1 MAYQK
6 LQVGLGTRVNPND
19 SFDIPNPSGEVYTGT
34 ADALTSETLLVDNN
48 GDFIDKGIKPGMVV
62 YNTSGASVYSST
74 VDSITDETTL
84 VLSNNNLE
92 SFGQGSAYAIYT
104 NIDNPGCV
112 LYVGGGID
120 GVGDLD
126 IITSSGSEVVLKNVL
141 QGSFVP
147 VQVKRVKAELTT
159 ATDILAFW

>member
-6 LQVGLGTRVNPND
+6 LQVGLGVNVIPSDTIN
-19 SFDIPNPSGEVYTGT
+19 IPNVAGPTESGS
-34 ADALTSETLLVDNN
+34 ATSTLENNLVDTAATFANN
-48 GDFIDKGIKPGMVV
+48 LVGYIV
-62 YNTSGASVYSST
+62 YNTTDNTVATVTSVT
-74 VDSITDETTL
+74 NANTL
-84 VLSNNNLE
+84 VLSADIMANAE
-92 SFGQGSAYAIYT
+92 SYTLYAD
-104 NIDNPGCV
+104 DNAGCV